1 MAQPTNGNHQE
12 KDRRAILA
20 FMWTLLTGAL
30 AFLGVFMA
38 YQGKWKVEDITSLLS
53 VFIPLDAIFIRDYF
67 HDKAEK

>member
-1 MAQPTNGNHQE
+1 MVITKKKTEEQFW
-12 KDRRAILA
+12 L

-30 AFLGVFMA
+30 AIFGVLMA
-38 YQGKWKVEDITSLLS
+38 YQGKWKVEDITSLLG